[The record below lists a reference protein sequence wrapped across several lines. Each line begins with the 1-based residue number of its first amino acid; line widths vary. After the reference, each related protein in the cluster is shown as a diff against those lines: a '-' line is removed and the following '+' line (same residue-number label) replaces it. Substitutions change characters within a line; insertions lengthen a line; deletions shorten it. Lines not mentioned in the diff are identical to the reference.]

1 MIKLNTLAQEIH
13 IANKAKGFYDTPTE
27 TGTRLMMVVG
37 ELGEAMEALRKNNH
51 ADIQGYL
58 ERKREILE
66 SCIKM
71 PQEEL
76 IRCFETRMKDT
87 FSDEIA
93 DAIIRLLDLAT
104 YEGINLE
111 VAIQDKLNYNK
122 TRPYKHGKTM

>member
-1 MIKLNTLAQEIH
+1 
-13 IANKAKGFYDTPTE
+13 
-27 TGTRLMMVVG
+27 MMVVG

-93 DAIIRLLDLAT
+93 DAIIRLLDLAA

-111 VAIQDKLNYNK
+111 VAIQEKLHYNK
-122 TRPYKHGKTM
+122 TRPHKHGKTM